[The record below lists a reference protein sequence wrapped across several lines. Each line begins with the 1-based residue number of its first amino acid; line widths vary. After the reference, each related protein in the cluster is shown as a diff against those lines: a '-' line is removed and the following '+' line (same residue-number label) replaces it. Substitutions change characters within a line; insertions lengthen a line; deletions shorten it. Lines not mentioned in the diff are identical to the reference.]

1 MFLLGA
7 FAALAVLLA
16 AIGVYGVISYAVVQ
30 RTQEIGIRVA
40 LGASRGSVLWLI
52 LRQQAQMILLGSAVG
67 LILARAIS
75 GLLSSLLYGV
85 SPHDLTTF
93 VLSWVVLALIALL
106 ASAAPALRA
115 TRTDPCVTL
124 RYE

>member
-1 MFLLGA
+1 
-7 FAALAVLLA
+7 
-16 AIGVYGVISYAVVQ
+16 VYGVISYAVVQ
-30 RTQEIGIRVA
+30 RKQEIGIRVA
-40 LGASRGSVLWLI
+40 LGASRGSVLRLI
-52 LRQQAQMILLGSAVG
+52 LRQQAQTILMGSFVG
-67 LILARAIS
+67 LILARTIS

-85 SPHDLTTF
+85 TPHDLLTF
-93 VLSWVVLALIALL
+93 ALSWTVLAVIALL

>member
-1 MFLLGA
+1 M
-7 FAALAVLLA
+7 
-16 AIGVYGVISYAVVQ
+16 ISYAVVQ
-30 RTQEIGIRVA
+30 RTQEIGIRAA
-40 LGASRGSVLWLI
+40 LGASRGSVLRLI

-67 LILARAIS
+67 LVLASAIS

-85 SPHDLTTF
+85 TPHDLPIF
-93 VLSWVVLALIALL
+93 ALSWIVLALIALL